1 MIQKIHLTLYERNLQ
16 ATSLLTQ
23 RKQRKKSKSN
33 RKRKVNQEMIQK
45 PKKKKRNDV
54 GPATTA
60 SCATPEGP
68 ATTASCATPE
78 GPATP
83 QTPATKKGK
92 GKGKS
97 YTPKTPSV
105 VTPNPHD
112 YGPLV
117 LDAIEKALL
126 ETEVPNIVMYNPRI
140 QGCYYGKC
148 HHKWDAM
155 FMIPPYNMLF
165 RMKTYREYTRKADGV
180 RVKNT
185 YKSNAFYCLETM
197 ECVCGVNKGARKNH
211 IHMSNFYFRSLTPGH
226 VAVLKELGYW
236 DHITANR
243 AHVTAEGPKALGGMP
258 GMYEV

>member
-1 MIQKIHLTLYERNLQ
+1 
-16 ATSLLTQ
+16 
-23 RKQRKKSKSN
+23 
-33 RKRKVNQEMIQK
+33 MIQK

-60 SCATPEGP
+60 MCATPEGP
-68 ATTASCATPE
+68 ATTATCATPE
-78 GPATP
+78 GLATP
-83 QTPATKKGK
+83 QTLATQKGK

-105 VTPNPHD
+105 VTLNPND

-117 LDAIEKALL
+117 PDAIEKALL
-126 ETEVPNIVMYNPRI
+126 ETEVPNIVMYNLRI

-155 FMIPPYNMLF
+155 FMIPPNNMLF

-197 ECVCGVNKGARKNH
+197 ECVRGANKGARKNH
-211 IHMSNFYFRSLTPGH
+211 IYMSNFYFRSLTPGH

-236 DHITANR
+236 DHIIANC
-243 AHVTAEGPKALGGMP
+243 ACVTAEGPKALGGMP
-258 GMYEV
+258 GMYEL